1 MTCEEKWLERQ
12 KEVTIPGL
20 GLTAL
25 LNPMFDLEGVL

>member
-12 KEVTIPGL
+12 TEPGL
-20 GLTAL
+20 RLATL